1 MKTRTLPFR
10 MHLFCVVAVSLSIA
24 APTDA
29 AEPQTNQSAAPT
41 RVPAGA
47 AEPVVEVIR
56 TKRAGTVV
64 ALLVKPG
71 DVVSKDQVLG
81 HIELD
86 AAKLSVDTARANLEA
101 TGTLDQMFW
110 QYQALTVTR
119 GEMEEA
125 VRKRTAPKSRLQY
138 ALHMEKWAKAQLE
151 AQQDLK
157 KVQKINFEHYQNE
170 YESRFFRAPIEGV
183 VTEVK
188 VAVGQVVGIGAVAFT
203 VSNESRLS
211 VPVAVPVPAA
221 AAALQAGKLSL
232 RAEPGQPTIWA
243 KVAGGSGHPSTPG
256 VKKSLHL
263 SVNKS
268 DLPAGVA
275 CKALK
280 VEVLVPDGCA
290 TGRRGGAA

>member
-1 MKTRTLPFR
+1 
-10 MHLFCVVAVSLSIA
+10 MHFFCVVAGILSLA
-24 APTDA
+24 VPTDA
-29 AEPQTNQSAAPT
+29 TELQTNQPAALT
-41 RVPAGA
+41 RVQSGA

-56 TKRAGTVV
+56 AKRAGTLV

-110 QYQALTVTR
+110 QYQALSVTR

-138 ALHMEKWAKAQLE
+138 ALHMEKWAKAQFQ

-188 VAVGQVVGIGAVAFT
+188 VAVGQAVGIGAVVFT

-211 VPVAVPVPAA
+211 LPAALPVPAA
-221 AAALQAGKLSL
+221 VAAPQAGQVSL
-232 RAEPGQPTIWA
+232 RAQPGPPTTIRTQ
-243 KVAGGSGHPSTPG
+243 VAGLGAPPSMPG
-256 VKKSLHL
+256 VKNILHL
-263 SVNKS
+263 RVNKS
-268 DLPAGVA
+268 AVPVGVA
-275 CKALK
+275 SKALK
-280 VEVLVPDGCA
+280 FEVLVPAGADL
-290 TGRRGGAA
+290 GRRGGTA